1 MKGVIAFF
9 LTFGINAM
17 ASEMADYFHRPVS
30 KSCIHPLN
38 GIDFI
43 YVINLDHRP
52 EEFASCTKQLAPYG
66 IHPYRFSAVNGWK
79 LPLEVINDLGVKYES
94 WMSLGQW
101 GTCYPLDWGGQY
113 VHEMMQV
120 VGKSYFCHYMQRGSI
135 GIVLSH
141 LSVLQ
146 DAYDSNYETIW
157 VMEDEIKVI
166 QDPIVLSERVAE
178 MDALVGKDGWDILFT
193 DRDARGQDGKYV
205 PCASYAWR
213 PNFIPINSNR
223 FQERMDLSKNLRR
236 IGARYGAYSMI
247 IRRSGMEKLLRF
259 FKNYNIFLPYDM
271 EYTLP
276 NDIRLFTV
284 TNDVVSMQPKGGS
297 ENEAQNDGNS
307 ELPQGAKQNGSTQQD
322 NVQPLSGY
330 GDGPCDE
337 ASSSVKTQAFEF
349 MNQLE
354 GWCSQHKASV
364 LMDLVL
370 QEKLE
375 VVVEIGVFGGK
386 SLIPMACAL
395 KANGKGKIFG
405 IDPWDS
411 HASIQG
417 AINEANK
424 SWWEELDHQMI
435 LRGLTKKIHQFAL
448 TDQIELIQS
457 TSEAAPLIQGIQM
470 LHVDGNHSDETSYLD
485 VTKWVPLMKSGGWI
499 IFDDIDWYENGMNT
513 TSRAIEWLNNNCT
526 KCSEFTDTCTW
537 GIWVKP

>member
-1 MKGVIAFF
+1 MY
-9 LTFGINAM
+9 
-17 ASEMADYFHRPVS
+17 D
-30 KSCIHPLN
+30 
-38 GIDFI
+38 
-43 YVINLDHRP
+43 
-52 EEFASCTKQLAPYG
+52 APQ
-66 IHPYRFSAVNGWK
+66 A
-79 LPLEVINDLGVKYES
+79 
-94 WMSLGQW
+94 
-101 GTCYPLDWGGQY
+101 
-113 VHEMMQV
+113 
-120 VGKSYFCHYMQRGSI
+120 
-135 GIVLSH
+135 
-141 LSVLQ
+141 
-146 DAYDSNYETIW
+146 
-157 VMEDEIKVI
+157 
-166 QDPIVLSERVAE
+166 
-178 MDALVGKDGWDILFT
+178 
-193 DRDARGQDGKYV
+193 
-205 PCASYAWR
+205 
-213 PNFIPINSNR
+213 
-223 FQERMDLSKNLRR
+223 
-236 IGARYGAYSMI
+236 
-247 IRRSGMEKLLRF
+247 
-259 FKNYNIFLPYDM
+259 
-271 EYTLP
+271 
-276 NDIRLFTV
+276 
-284 TNDVVSMQPKGGS
+284 
-297 ENEAQNDGNS
+297 
-307 ELPQGAKQNGSTQQD
+307 
-322 NVQPLSGY
+322 NVQP
-330 GDGPCDE
+330 
-337 ASSSVKTQAFEF
+337 ASHYEYVLKADDRDSTQRIKQEVFGF

-364 LMDLVL
+364 LMDLVI